1 MICIGTPRDKR
12 LLSNCHLIP
21 LESTRIID
29 RYTRPANFPE
39 LKTTDPILQELDWIL
54 DDPYLFDLGRRDF
67 AQHYKPSRKGRR
79 PIAVEVVLRMT
90 VLRRRKKWPYRQA
103 EQEVRDS
110 PTYQEWVRVY
120 NEPVPDHTTLN
131 DLERVIQSKTLHR
144 INDRLITLAQDYHLT
159 RGYRLRVDS
168 SVTESNIH
176 YPTDSGLLY
185 EGVRLLS
192 RGLKRAR
199 PLLLTCYDRA
209 RLCQGQSRSARRRM
223 QQIAGW
229 SRARQARQRTSKR
242 GEVKKSRK
250 SSVFRTPG
258 HCPRHLD
265 AEPCSDRSLARFVRR
280 TCPTIAPTIQ

>member
-1 MICIGTPRDKR
+1 M
-12 LLSNCHLIP
+12 
-21 LESTRIID
+21 IID

-39 LKTTDPILQELDWIL
+39 WKTTDPILQELDWIL
-54 DDPYLFDLGRRDF
+54 DDPYLFDLVRRDF

-131 DLERVIQSKTLHR
+131 DLERVIQPKTLHR

-168 SVTESNIH
+168 SVTESHIH

-185 EGVRLLS
+185 DGVRLLS
-192 RGLKRAR
+192 RWLKRAR
-199 PLLLTCYDRA
+199 PSLPTHCDRTQ
-209 RLCQGQSRSARRRM
+209 LCQGHSRSARRRM
-223 QQIAGW
+223 QQIARW
-229 SRARQARQRTSKR
+229 SRAKKPGSIPRSAARL
-242 GEVKKSRK
+242 KKSRK
-250 SSVFRTPG
+250 SSVFRTSG
-258 HCPRHLD
+258 HCARHLD
-265 AEPCSDRSLARFVRR
+265 SEPCGDRSLARFVCR
-280 TCPTIAPTIQ
+280 TCPTVAATVQ